1 MGTISKYDYK
11 WIQNI
16 SNEYKKGINK
26 EKKENNNSN
35 SIYYPY
41 YINNSNTNNKVERIP
56 WDNLSSS
63 YVRDN
68 ISISFDSIMDNSNNS
83 EQVIKEVLRYL
94 YEYGIVLIRDTPIDD
109 KGQGISAFAS
119 CISGGAI
126 QNNTMSNY
134 YKYY

>member
-16 SNEYKKGINK
+16 SNEYKKGSIN
-26 EKKENNNSN
+26 EEKENINSN

-41 YINNSNTNNKVERIP
+41 YINNSNTNNKIERIP

-68 ISISFDSIMDNSNNS
+68 ISISFDSIMDNSNNSS

-126 QNNTMSNY
+126 QNNIMSNY
-134 YKYY
+134 